1 MNELYIESDL
11 LEHVKKFSRGY
22 DKAVSVRN
30 LELLLDCSKE
40 QIIEAVETL
49 NLSGEPVFRIGV
61 HVFYLGK
68 ENQNIEDLEALRTVK
83 EENTKIY
90 QLKQKC
96 IDEVLRRYERMY
108 DL

>member
-1 MNELYIESDL
+1 
-11 LEHVKKFSRGY
+11 
-22 DKAVSVRN
+22 
-30 LELLLDCSKE
+30 
-40 QIIEAVETL
+40 L

-68 ENQNIEDLEALRTVK
+68 ENHETEDLEALRTVK
-83 EENTKIY
+83 EENTKKY

-96 IDEVLRRYERMY
+96 IDGVLRRYQRIY